1 MSRVLFIS
9 EKFIKENSQID
20 DNVDMKK
27 ILPTIWQSQTQYIQT
42 LLGTLL
48 YEDLTAK
55 IEAGT
60 LAGNDLILVND
71 YIADTLMYWCLY
83 ELQIP
88 LLFNFRN
95 KSTATNNSTFSQPI
109 GTKELARIE
118 NRMKSKAEFFSGRL
132 TSYLLANQTLF
143 PKFLQVID
151 SDDLMSDS
159 LNPSV
164 SVYLGQPYR
173 KCNKFLY
180 SNEG

>member
-27 ILPTIWQSQTQYIQT
+27 ILPTIWQSQIQYIQT
-42 LLGTLL
+42 LLGTQL
-48 YEDLTAK
+48 YEDLTSK
-55 IEAGT
+55 ISAGT
-60 LAGNDLILVND
+60 IAGNDLTLVND
-71 YIADTLMYWCLY
+71 YIADTLMYWCIY

-95 KSTATNNSTFSQPI
+95 KSTATNNSTFSNPI

-118 NRMKSKAEFFSGRL
+118 NRMKSKAEFFSSRL

-143 PKFLQVID
+143 PLFLKIVD
-151 SDDLMSDS
+151 SDDLMADS

-164 SVYLGQPYR
+164 SVYLGGDSR
-173 KCNKFLY
+173 KCNKYLY
-180 SNEG
+180 